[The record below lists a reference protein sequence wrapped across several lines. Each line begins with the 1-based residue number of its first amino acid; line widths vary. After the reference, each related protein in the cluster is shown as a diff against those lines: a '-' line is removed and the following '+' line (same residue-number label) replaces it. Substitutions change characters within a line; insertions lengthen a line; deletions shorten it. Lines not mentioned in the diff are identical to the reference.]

1 LVLIKKAQNVFNE
14 CEIDKKVE
22 PVLED
27 AVKDAG
33 IGFLLAA
40 NCFKDVGAVLLIGD
54 EIIQDKSQVIND
66 IVILIFVALLG
77 RQSYFDC

>member
-1 LVLIKKAQNVFNE
+1 LIKKAQNVFNE

-27 AVKDAG
+27 AVKDTG

-54 EIIQDKSQVIND
+54 
-66 IVILIFVALLG
+66 
-77 RQSYFDC
+77 